1 MERLLC
7 HQGWLREII
16 PYLLQLIRSR
26 RTVLVNK
33 DNTIGSANS
42 ISVFASSDLRGL
54 VARISEPLSAGK
66 FIDKFD
72 SSCSR

>member
-54 VARISEPLSAGK
+54 ARVSEPLSAGK

>member
-26 RTVLVNK
+26 RRTVLVNK
-33 DNTIGSANS
+33 DNAIGSANS

-54 VARISEPLSAGK
+54 ARVSEPLSAGK